1 RASILAVFFL
11 VLLIGCS
18 RIAAPTQQSSSDIA
32 TLTNACDQGKYV
44 SCFSLG
50 TKYMSGSGVAKDE
63 ARAVALFQRACDNG
77 EAQGCSGLAFMYE
90 TGNGVA
96 KDIVRAVTLYQKAC
110 DSGDALG
117 CALLG
122 TM

>member
-1 RASILAVFFL
+1 MLSSDQDMLDTMKFHRYFRTSILAIFL
-11 VLLIGCS
+11 VVSLVGCNRVAS
-18 RIAAPTQQSSSDIA
+18 STQQSSNDIA
-32 TLTNACDQGKYV
+32 TLTKACDQGKYT

-96 KDIVRAVTLYQKAC
+96 KDAARA
-110 DSGDALG
+110 
-117 CALLG
+117 
-122 TM
+122 